1 MNINT
6 TFPSLSVGTGSRG
19 TDEMPHLAG
28 LPCAGLQ
35 CMQRRSE
42 QSLELQPCPGS
53 PELCR
58 QWHRCSRGCLRAMR
72 SSACKSRDRDRA
84 LPSCSSA
91 VPQPGGSPRHQ
102 DTPEELGS
110 AEPSWQLLT
119 HVGFSQVQEALI
131 GKDGQM
137 CLVLDQDFGRSIYF
151 KFYLRI
157 LLDISACPFS
167 PSVPP

>member
-1 MNINT
+1 
-6 TFPSLSVGTGSRG
+6 
-19 TDEMPHLAG
+19 MPHLAG

-72 SSACKSRDRDRA
+72 SSVCKSRDRDRA

-102 DTPEELGS
+102 DTPEELSS

-119 HVGFSQVQEALI
+119 QVGFSQVQEALI

-137 CLVLDQDFGRSIYF
+137 CLVLDQDFGRSMYF
-151 KFYLRI
+151 KFYLRL